1 MYGREGRDAY
11 GEPNAPEKA
20 DRQVMGHSIQWITRV
35 DAKPVDFPDIDWG
48 LPITEETV
56 NYVKG
61 GAWWQEAGQYR
72 DMADDTESIRD
83 YGLLAIFSNWSFLK
97 NRAKRRAQWRNRA
110 FEWISPIGGK
120 RESYRVVGDH
130 VLTKGKGSS
139 TTARR

>member
-1 MYGREGRDAY
+1 MRHRAKWFVDATGDGVIARLSGCETMYGREERSRWN
-11 GEPNAPEKA
+11 EVCAPEKA

-83 YGLLAIFSNWSFLK
+83 YGLLAIFSNWSFVK
-97 NRAKRRAQWRNRA
+97 NHAKRN
-110 FEWISPIGGK
+110 
-120 RESYRVVGDH
+120 
-130 VLTKGKGSS
+130 L
-139 TTARR
+139 